1 MSSLADTQNLNAIT
15 ADWYNANPNLEDGR
29 LRAHRIE
36 FHVTLPTILARL
48 PDRPGCKILDV
59 GGGTGSVPADL
70 LSKYMRARPYA
81 IADNSPTTI
90 HLASKRATICLNT
103 RPAIFF

>member
-15 ADWYNANPNLEDGR
+15 ADWYNANPDLEDGR

-36 FHVTLPTILARL
+36 FHVTLRTILARL

-59 GGGTGSVPADL
+59 GGGTGRVPADL
-70 LSKYMRARPYA
+70 LSKYMRARPYERPSNRA
-81 IADNSPTTI
+81 EDSPTTI
-90 HLASKRATICLNT
+90 HLASKHTTICSK
-103 RPAIFF
+103 

>member
-1 MSSLADTQNLNAIT
+1 MSSLADTQRLNAIT

-36 FHVTLPTILARL
+36 FHVTLRTILARL

-70 LSKYMRARPYA
+70 LSKYMRARPYQRA
-81 IADNSPTTI
+81 SNRAEDSPSTI
-90 HLASKRATICLNT
+90 HLASKRATICSD
-103 RPAIFF
+103 